1 MRFDYKCNLV
11 SALREKRRLKMETI
25 NINVDLQIQITI
37 YTPSV
42 YNTNTGKQNDQFIF
56 TNRIFQHDSVT
67 TLIFTITSVD
77 GLNNHEIIS
86 IRLVAIRMLRENIHS
101 FHAIKW
107 QRYGPALNTL
117 LLPRSADFLASWLC
131 FVLTID
137 SKCWYLMLCKLMRNI
152 FQIAP
157 INRFSRRKFV
167 GISTFWNECSWLVR
181 IKILLTRST
190 KGMLWVSIFS

>member
-1 MRFDYKCNLV
+1 MQFSFGASWKAAPQNGNHKHKCWFTNTNNHLHTF
-11 SALREKRRLKMETI
+11 SGRSCTTNFPPEH
-25 NINVDLQIQITI
+25 
-37 YTPSV
+37 
-42 YNTNTGKQNDQFIF
+42 NTNTGKQNDQFIF

-107 QRYGPALNTL
+107 QRYGPALNAL

-167 GISTFWNECSWLVR
+167 GISTFWN
-181 IKILLTRST
+181 
-190 KGMLWVSIFS
+190 